1 MSQATQKRKIIP
13 YSYKMMITYL
23 LLVLVTDAVI
33 GYVSFMML
41 TNSRTEIAETNIR
54 TSMAQTSNNLKY
66 QLDEIQRISDT
77 LFSSAPFQR
86 ALQKKGKPHEMY
98 LTMIDEIIPKMQSPL
113 QLFGNPIRIVLY
125 TNNNDLNI
133 IEGDDLTTPLKESD
147 YYILSTLEIKDS
159 TWAQQSLE
167 GDDNRWMQVESDR
180 ELSQISHVR
189 RMISFDDYQNSGI
202 LRITVGFA
210 DLLGNYVTYP
220 EEDGI
225 SMRLVDGVTGAVMY
239 QRGGTGAEAVDLS
252 SYLTLKQSVPGT
264 DFIIETWVPHEYLQ
278 KDAQRL
284 QKIILSVCTISFVV
298 MMLIGFLVARL
309 SGRKMRK
316 IISLVHTFEN
326 GSFEK
331 RLRFGGNDE
340 FSQIAEAFNS
350 MATNI
355 QELIS
360 NVYAQ
365 GIRRKQA
372 ELDALQAQ
380 INPHFLYNTLST
392 INSLANLGETAQVTE
407 MVQGLSKFYRL
418 SLNQGNIVIPLE
430 KELEQV
436 ETYMNIQ
443 RVKYVDAFTF
453 SVDADPRILD
463 VPVIKLILQPI
474 VENVFKHAWYGDTIT
489 IRIEGRQRDDR
500 IELSVID
507 NGVGMKPEQVQSM
520 FNPAG
525 QGCGYGLKNVNDR
538 IKLRYGDKFGLEIGS
553 VYGGGTTV
561 RILLPAE
568 PTSDRDSW
576 LDGLNG
582 GTK

>member
-1 MSQATQKRKIIP
+1 MIRTTRKGKIIP
-13 YSYKMMITYL
+13 YTYKMMITYL

-54 TSMAQTSNNLKY
+54 TTMAQTSNNLKY
-66 QLDEIQRISDT
+66 QLDEIQRISDN

-86 ALQKKGKPHEMY
+86 ALQKKGEPHDIY

-125 TNNNDLNI
+125 ANNNDLNI
-133 IEGDDLTTPLKESD
+133 VEGDDLTKPLKESD
-147 YYILSTLEIKDS
+147 YYILSSSEIKDS
-159 TWAQQSLE
+159 GWAQHIFE
-167 GDDNRWMQVESDR
+167 GNDNRWMQVQSDR
-180 ELSQISHVR
+180 DLNQISHVR
-189 RMISFDDYQNSGI
+189 RMLSFNDYHNSGI

-220 EEDGI
+220 EKDGI
-225 SMRLVDGVTGAVMY
+225 SMRLVDGITGAVMY
-239 QRGGTGAEAVDLS
+239 QRGGTDPEAANSS
-252 SYLTLKQSVPGT
+252 SYLTLKQVVPGT
-264 DFIIETWVPHEYLQ
+264 DFVIETWVPHDYLQ

-316 IISLVHTFEN
+316 IITLVRAFEN

-331 RLRFGGNDE
+331 RLRFRGNDE
-340 FSQIAEAFNS
+340 FSQIADAFNS

-360 NVYAQ
+360 NVYVQ
-365 GIRRKQA
+365 GVQRKQA

-392 INSLANLGETAQVTE
+392 ISSLANLGETAQVTE
-407 MVQGLSKFYRL
+407 MVKGLSKFYRL
-418 SLNQGNIVIPLE
+418 TLNEGNIVIPLV

-436 ETYMNIQ
+436 ESYMNIQ
-443 RVKYVDAFTF
+443 RVKYVDAFIF
-453 SVDADPRILD
+453 SVDVDPSILD

-474 VENVFKHAWYGDTIT
+474 VENVFKHAWYGDTIA
-489 IRIEGRQRDDR
+489 IRIEGRRLDNL
-500 IELSVID
+500 IELNVID
-507 NGVGMKPEQVQSM
+507 NGVGMKPETAQSM
-520 FNPAG
+520 LNVTG
-525 QGCGYGLKNVNDR
+525 QESGYGLKNVNER
-538 IKLRYGDKFGLEIGS
+538 IKLRYGDNYGLEIGS

-568 PTSDRDSW
+568 PTIDTDTW
-576 LDGLNG
+576 
-582 GTK
+582 